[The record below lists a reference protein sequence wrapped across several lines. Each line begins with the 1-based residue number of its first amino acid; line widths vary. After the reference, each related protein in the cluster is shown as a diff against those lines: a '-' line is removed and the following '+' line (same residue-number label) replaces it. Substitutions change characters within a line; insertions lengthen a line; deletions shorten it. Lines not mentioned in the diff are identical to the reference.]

1 MAAYN
6 TVFSTIRS
14 NFSFMRSFLPLV
26 ILFCLSFSLVSA
38 QNFTGQWKGK
48 FVDKST
54 SFNGWGGD
62 TCEYILDLSQAGKK
76 VKGYSYTYF
85 SDGGTRYYTIC
96 ALEGF
101 IDEKKGYVEVKE
113 IERTKTNVPSRIRNC
128 FQVHKLIYKNGGD
141 SESLNGNWIP
151 APGQEG
157 DCGRGITFLSRRT
170 LKHDIPAFAKSH
182 PNKKS
187 SLPSR
192 GKPGVKKPG
201 VAGNIAKADTKT
213 TNTGSVKKPVTKK
226 TEPSASPIS
235 GSLVQHDAVAKEH
248 PIEPERN
255 MLPEPAKVILAG
267 FEKRNA
273 TVLRTIEVSQRKVQV
288 DLYDN
293 GEIDGD
299 SISLIFNNKVI
310 LSHQRLS
317 DKPISL
323 NIDVDDDDDDGT
335 NQLIMYAENL
345 GTIPPNTALMIVT
358 DGNKRY
364 EVRITSDLQKSGAIR
379 FKLSPMA
386 TQQKH

>member
-1 MAAYN
+1 
-6 TVFSTIRS
+6 
-14 NFSFMRSFLPLV
+14 MRSFLPLV
-26 ILFCLSFSLVSA
+26 ILFSFSFSVSSA

-62 TCEYILDLSQAGKK
+62 TCEYVLDLNQAGKK
-76 VKGYSYTYF
+76 VKGFSYTYF

-128 FQVHKLIYKNGGD
+128 FQVHKLIYKNGGN

-170 LKHDIPAFAKSH
+170 LKHDIPAFAKSR

-187 SLPSR
+187 TLPSR
-192 GKPGVKKPG
+192 GKPGLKEPG
-201 VAGNIAKADTKT
+201 VAGNITKAEPKKEPS
-213 TNTGSVKKPVTKK
+213 GAAKKPVIKK
-226 TEPSASPIS
+226 TEPPKNPIS
-235 GSLVQHDAVAKEH
+235 GSLVQNDAIAKQH
-248 PIEPERN
+248 TIEPEPSPA
-255 MLPEPAKVILAG
+255 LEPITTLLAG

-299 SISLIFNNKVI
+299 SISLIFNNKLI

-323 NIDVDDDDDDGT
+323 KIDVDDKDDDDT

-379 FKLSPMA
+379 FKLSTIA
-386 TQQKH
+386 QQQKH